1 MGAPYKAQVA
11 PLAASAIGDLL
22 TGTVDAA
29 TTLRD
34 VIDAKIK
41 VGGVSGEMVSDI
53 ALAQFP
59 VLWGVLVGVTSA
71 ELNGLEIDAEGP

>member
-1 MGAPYKAQVA
+1 MGATYKAKVA
-11 PLAASAIGDLL
+11 PLAAAAIGDLL

-59 VLWGVLVGVTSA
+59 ILWGVLVGATSS
-71 ELNGLEIDAEGP
+71 ELVGLEVDAEGV